1 MISNS
6 SGFPRLV
13 EVREEEVDL
22 RKERE
27 RSSDLQE
34 NLHIWGL
41 G

>member
-1 MISNS
+1 MISNP

-22 RKERE
+22 RKERG

-34 NLHIWGL
+34 SPPLWGL